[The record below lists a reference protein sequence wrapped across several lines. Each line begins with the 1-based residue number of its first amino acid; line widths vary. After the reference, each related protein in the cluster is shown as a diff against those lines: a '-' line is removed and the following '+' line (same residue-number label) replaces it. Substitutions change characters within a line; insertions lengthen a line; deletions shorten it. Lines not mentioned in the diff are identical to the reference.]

1 MRLNIKSV
9 LLSSVTAV
17 IVFSSC
23 KKNKDVEA
31 PPTTPTDSVTTVS
44 AADKIKDTTLAYAR
58 DIYLWNNQIPAS
70 FNARAYAD
78 PDKIMTAI
86 RQYSIEPGF
95 TGPVDKWSFAVK
107 QAEWDNVSSGIAG
120 DFGMGV
126 FFPSAQDLRVKMVE
140 RASPAGLAGI
150 KRGWRITKINSNS
163 NISTSDVNFV
173 VDAVFYSPS
182 TTFTFLKPD
191 GNSVEIKLN
200 SATYQEH
207 PIVFDSVYNTTAG
220 KLGYLVFNSFLG
232 DTTEIYNEFNRVFN
246 KFAAAG
252 VKEVAID
259 LRYNGGGYVSVQEK
273 LANYL
278 VKPSAN
284 GQVMMKQ
291 QFNSRYAQYNEV
303 SNFTKLG
310 SLNLNRIFFVVSQST
325 ASASE
330 LLINNLKPYMNVLI
344 VGPSPSYGKPVGF
357 FPIPVGDWY
366 IFPVS
371 FRTTNKNNE
380 GAYFGGF
387 PLDKAVADGLDKDWG
402 NVDESAFASI
412 LKYLNVG
419 SFGTQSTISA
429 AAQRPEVISG
439 NKVLDAPA
447 FKGTIDTRRLKDLK

>member
-1 MRLNIKSV
+1 MRVKLKSF
-9 LLSSVTAV
+9 LFSSLTAFV
-17 IVFSSC
+17 VFSSC

-31 PPTTPTDSVTTVS
+31 PTTPTDTVATVT

-58 DIYLWNNQIPAS
+58 DIYLWYDQIPAS
-70 FNARAYAD
+70 FNARSYAD
-78 PDKIMTAI
+78 PDKIMMAI

-95 TGPVDKWSFAVK
+95 SEPVDKWSFAVK
-107 QAEWDNVSSGIAG
+107 QAEWDKVSSGIAG
-120 DFGMGV
+120 DFGLGV

-140 RASPAGLAGI
+140 KSSPAGKAGI
-150 KRGWRITKINSNS
+150 RRGWRITKINNNS
-163 NISTSDVNFV
+163 NISSSNVNFV
-173 VDAVFYSPS
+173 VEAVFYSPS
-182 TTFTFLKPD
+182 TSFTFLTPEGK
-191 GNSVEIKLN
+191 SVEITLN
-200 SATYQEH
+200 AASYQEH
-207 PIVFDSVYNTTAG
+207 PIVFDSVYTTTAG

-232 DTTEIYNEFNRVFN
+232 DTTEIYNEFDRVFS
-246 KFAAAG
+246 KFVAAG

-291 QFNSRYAQYNEV
+291 QFNKKYSQYNEV
-303 SNFTKLG
+303 STFTKLG
-310 SLNLNRIFFVVSQST
+310 SLNIDRLFFVVSKST

-330 LLINNLKPYMNVLI
+330 LLINNLKPYMNVLL
-344 VGPSPSYGKPVGF
+344 VGPTPSYGKPVGF

-387 PLDKAVADGLDKDWG
+387 KLDKEVADGLDKDWG

-419 SFGTQSTISA
+419 SFGTQSTA
-429 AAQRPEVISG
+429 GAAQRPEVVSG
-439 NKVLDAPA
+439 NKALDAPA
-447 FKGTIDTRRLKDLK
+447 FKGTIDTRRFKDLR